1 MEKGRS
7 LARWRSYLMQHYGWV
22 LFITA
27 VVVPT
32 LMAAV
37 FYGLIASDRYIS
49 ESRFLVRSVNQP
61 AAEGIT
67 AYLRDFGIARANDD
81 AFAIQAYLYSR
92 DAMRAVMQTVDLR
105 RVYTRAE
112 ADPITR
118 YRPWGGDTDEA
129 LFRYFS
135 QQLSVDKDDE
145 AGITTIRVSAYRA
158 ADAKAIADALV
169 ALSEA
174 QVNALNNRARR
185 DSLSEAQRTLAQAE
199 TGLAAATLALTQYRN
214 LSENINP
221 AKSAATA
228 IDRGGALENSL
239 AVLRVE
245 LQTILAKA
253 PDNPGI
259 PAMRRRIAALEGQIA
274 DRQDDLTGGA
284 QSLSGK
290 LGNYEELTVRQA
302 LAAKAYE
309 SAQAQL
315 ETARNEAIR
324 QQIYIETVARPH
336 LPDEATEPRRWRAFL
351 TVALLSCW
359 TFLMLYLLAS
369 GSREHL
375 NLD

>member
-92 DAMRAVMQTVDLR
+92 DAMRAVMRTVDLR

-274 DRQDDLTGGA
+274 DRQGDLTGGA